1 MTATGALHHAINDA
15 RFVPFPLHRPRAKLF
30 MTGSSETPAPHFEF
44 RIATASAALESA
56 AGLVGRCY
64 GWRGYSVAEP
74 ASGIGET
81 TLIAHRDERIVGT
94 ITVRCG
100 VRVRLHAEAG
110 FAEHVGALKRQ
121 GCRLVEYTRFAIDRD
136 VVADSSGETGL
147 AAELIRRA
155 LLLGRI
161 AMDATDCVIE
171 VNPRHVRYYQ
181 RQFGFR
187 PFGHERTCERVGAP
201 ARLLHLDLNRTRP
214 AGASARTP
222 SMGHVMQ

>member
-1 MTATGALHHAINDA
+1 MTASAQHHATNDA
-15 RFVPFPLHRPRAKLF
+15 RFVPFPLHRPQAKLF
-30 MTGSSETPAPHFEF
+30 LTGRSETPPPPFDF
-44 RIATASAALESA
+44 MIATDSADLESA

-64 GWRGYSVAEP
+64 GWRGYSVANPE
-74 ASGIGET
+74 SGVGET
-81 TLIAHRDERIVGT
+81 TLIARRDHRVVGT

-100 VRVRLHAEAG
+100 VRVRLHAEIG
-110 FAEHVGALKRQ
+110 FAEHVGELRRQ

-136 VVADSSGETGL
+136 AVASSAGDTDL

-161 AMDATDCVIE
+161 ALDATDCVIE

-187 PFGHERTCERVGAP
+187 PFGQERTCERVGAP
-201 ARLLHLDLNRTRP
+201 ARLLHLDMNRARP
-214 AGASARTP
+214 AGSGAQTTP
-222 SMGHVMQ
+222 VGHMMQ